1 MEVEIKEKF
10 DIFNPSRCSASPIKS
25 GATTRKAKNTVLSAR
40 FLRGLDYLAVLRPTL
55 LLPVWTMVLLGYYHS
70 LLHSGISVKYLP
82 LLSYIPIISNPDAEI
97 WKTLFLYSMLMG
109 SVYIVNQITDAK
121 TDDINNK
128 LYLVAQGY
136 VKLKFI
142 KAESIILLLG
152 AMVLTVYWFT
162 TNYFYFLLILLSIIL
177 GMAYSVPP
185 VRLKGKPIL
194 DLLSNSVGFG
204 FIAFAVGWTTNA
216 ELSIQ
221 SFIISLPYIFCVG
234 AGFVNTT
241 LLDLKGDEKSGDK
254 TIGVLLGVKKSCI
267 LSTFLLT
274 IALMFSIILKD
285 YMALSVS
292 LLCLP
297 LFIYMTLTHKFSAI
311 TMATKLSILLLSLF
325 TAILIP
331 YYFLL
336 LVGTL
341 LVVKWY
347 YLKRFGI
354 KYPF

>member
-1 MEVEIKEKF
+1 
-10 DIFNPSRCSASPIKS
+10 
-25 GATTRKAKNTVLSAR
+25 
-40 FLRGLDYLAVLRPTL
+40 
-55 LLPVWTMVLLGYYHS
+55 MVLLGYYHS
-70 LLHSGISVKYLP
+70 LLHSLPAAIFAAQAGGISLKYLP
-82 LLSYIPIISNPDAEI
+82 LLSYIPIILNPGAEI

-109 SVYIVNQITDAK
+109 SVYIINQITDAK

-128 LYLVAQGY
+128 LYLVAQGH

-152 AMVLTVYWFT
+152 VIVLTVCWFT
-162 TNYFYFLLILLSIIL
+162 TNYVYFLLVLLSIIL

-204 FIAFAVGWTTNA
+204 VIAFAVGWTTNS
-216 ELSIQ
+216 EFSMQ

-241 LLDLKGDEKSGDK
+241 LLDLKGDENIGDK

-267 LSTFLLT
+267 LSTFLLAT
-274 IALMFSIILKD
+274 SLVLSLILKN
-285 YMALSVS
+285 YIALSVS

-311 TMATKLSILLLSLF
+311 TMATKSGILLLSLF
-325 TAILIP
+325 IAILIP

-341 LVVKWY
+341 LVVRWY